1 MTTRAERGFTIIE
14 VMLFLAITGALSAAL
29 MIGVG
34 TGVTQQRYL
43 DSVRSFKALVQNQYA
58 AVINTENQN
67 VTTQQCNSST
77 GAIESGARGDW
88 GASDCVILG
97 RAIVVRQ
104 ADGGDKVEVSSVTA
118 PDAAND
124 DAVQS
129 SNDIDVFKDHF
140 RPQLATFDL
149 ETVSMDWGSKLMQPA
164 TGTGSMTSVGT
175 EVVLIL
181 RSPNTG
187 LIRTFVTNNWATSD
201 LVDVITSSGSTA
213 NPLEFCVTNGST
225 GLLPQQMLTI
235 DPTIASADAVKLD
248 GGLGARC
255 RS

>member
-1 MTTRAERGFTIIE
+1 MTTSAERGFTIIE
-14 VMLFLAITGALSAAL
+14 VMLFLAVTGALFAAL

-67 VTTQQCNSST
+67 ITSQQCNSST
-77 GAIESGARGDW
+77 GAIQSGTRGNW

-104 ADGGDKVEVSSVTA
+104 TDGGDKVEVSSVTA
-118 PDAAND
+118 PDAANN
-124 DAVQS
+124 DAARS
-129 SNDIDVFKDHF
+129 SNDIDVFKNYF
-140 RPQLATFDL
+140 KPQLTTFDL
-149 ETVSMDWGSKLMQPA
+149 EAVSMDWGSKLMQPGISHMA
-164 TGTGSMTSVGT
+164 SVNT
-175 EVVLIL
+175 EVILIL

-201 LVDVITSSGSTA
+201 LVSVITSSGATT
-213 NPLEFCVTNGST
+213 NPLEFCIANDST
-225 GLLPQQMLTI
+225 GLLPQQMVTI
-235 DPTIASADAVKLD
+235 DPAIASADAVKLD

-255 RS
+255 PS